1 VSPAGPHFSPLPKE
15 VSRVGTRQKSVTNA
29 TMERNRTGKS
39 GTDGSWRPSLV
50 PSQEAISDETLVR
63 RCLEGER
70 EAFEMLFERYRQP
83 VFALTLRYSGDSDEA
98 DDLLQDVFLKVF
110 ERLHLFKFRS
120 AFSTW
125 LYRIAVNTSL
135 DRRRWRKRRE
145 EPPPDWE
152 PTPGTTAPDI
162 QLDQERLREVL
173 DEALQELPE
182 HFRLVVILKDMQ
194 DFPYEDIA
202 SILGI
207 SRGTVA
213 SRLNRGR
220 RALRKVLERK
230 GFTLEG
236 VTA

>member
-1 VSPAGPHFSPLPKE
+1 MNVTIE
-15 VSRVGTRQKSVTNA
+15 RKSNG
-29 TMERNRTGKS
+29 RTEGS
-39 GTDGSWRPSLV
+39 GSWRPTIV

-63 RCLEGER
+63 RCLEGEKQ
-70 EAFEMLFERYRQP
+70 AFEILFERYRQP
-83 VFALTLRYSGDSDEA
+83 VFALTLRYAGDHDEA

-145 EPPPDWE
+145 DPPEGWRDAPE
-152 PTPGTTAPDI
+152 TTPADERVDN
-162 QLDQERLREVL
+162 QRLRTIL

-236 VTA
+236 VTAS

>member
-1 VSPAGPHFSPLPKE
+1 MGVM
-15 VSRVGTRQKSVTNA
+15 SV
-29 TMERNRTGKS
+29 TMERDRA
-39 GTDGSWRPSLV
+39 GTSDGTGSWRPSV
-50 PSQEAISDETLVR
+50 APSQEAISDETLVR
-63 RCLEGER
+63 RCLEGEK
-70 EAFEMLFERYRQP
+70 EAFEMLFERYRRP
-83 VFALTLRYSGDSDEA
+83 VFALTLRYAGDPDEA

-145 EPPPDWE
+145 DPPPDWE
-152 PTPGTTAPDI
+152 QGPAAKSPDA
-162 QLDQERLREVL
+162 LVDQHRLHETL

-220 RALRKVLERK
+220 RALRKILERK

-236 VTA
+236 VTS